1 MTNSLLI
8 KSQLQTAKQKRVNE
22 RLSMIYLNDEH
33 FDKNYFEQCYQE
45 FKHHDVLGN
54 CQGKR
59 ITACISDAAVWIA
72 LCIYARDQ
80 GISVFPLPAGTPE
93 EALRRRAKLSASH
106 YQVMADSMGDLL
118 EKIEKISDHEDDS
131 EPVLVQ
137 MSSGTTGEPKC
148 IDRSWTSIDIELQ
161 NYIENFDD
169 LSQMTAV
176 VACPVNHSYGLI
188 CGILASIKRGSEPV
202 IITNFN
208 PKYII
213 NKVRETVSPILY
225 SSPALI
231 TTITMMVKAEQPIHA
246 IMTSGT
252 LMQATWL
259 EQAEKK
265 CEKLY
270 QQYGCSEVGCIALGG
285 DIKSIHD
292 QGFPLPHLKVA
303 SGSSPDQL
311 SEIVVTTENNT
322 IISTR
327 DLGFLD
333 SNNRLHFISR
343 IDEMINVSGL
353 NVYPAEVEKV
363 VMDMP
368 GIRDAVVF
376 KKKHMFGNDQVCL
389 QFIAEQDVADEK
401 IRAWCSQYLNK
412 YQVPI
417 QITQVKNIERLPN
430 GKVSRKA
437 LASV

>member
-1 MTNSLLI
+1 
-8 KSQLQTAKQKRVNE
+8 
-22 RLSMIYLNDEH
+22 MIYLNDQH
-33 FDKNYFEQCYQE
+33 FDKNYFEQCYQQ
-45 FKHHDVLGN
+45 FKQHNVLGS

-59 ITACISDAAVWIA
+59 ITACISDAALWIA
-72 LCIYARDQ
+72 LCLYARDH

-106 YQVMADSMGDLL
+106 YQVMADSMEELL
-118 EKIEKISDHEDDS
+118 AKIEQISDHENDI

-148 IDRSWTSIDIELQ
+148 IDRTWVSIDIELH
-161 NYIENFDD
+161 NYIEHFTD
-169 LSQMTAV
+169 LAQMTAV

-213 NKVRETVSPILY
+213 NKVRETASPILY

-231 TTITMMVKAEQPIHA
+231 TTITMMVKADQPIHA

-259 EQAEKK
+259 AQAANK

-292 QGFPLPHLKVA
+292 QGVPLPHLTVT
-303 SGSSPDQL
+303 SGSS
-311 SEIVVTTENNT
+311 SEALEEIIVTTENNT
-322 IISTR
+322 LISTR

-333 SNNRLHFISR
+333 GNNRLHFISR

-363 VMDMP
+363 VMEMP
-368 GIRDAVVF
+368 SISDAVVF
-376 KKKHMFGNDQVCL
+376 KKSHAFGNDQVCL
-389 QFIAEQDVADEK
+389 QFVADQEIADDK
-401 IRAWCSQYLNK
+401 IRSWCSQYLNK

-417 QITQVKNIERLPN
+417 QITQVENIERLPN

-437 LASV
+437 LALA

>member
-1 MTNSLLI
+1 
-8 KSQLQTAKQKRVNE
+8 
-22 RLSMIYLNDEH
+22 MIYLNDEH
-33 FDKNYFEQCYQE
+33 YDKNYFEQCYQK
-45 FKHHDVLGN
+45 FNQHDVLGSG
-54 CQGKR
+54 QGKR

-72 LCIYARDQ
+72 LCLYARDH

-93 EALRRRAKLSASH
+93 EALRRRAQLSSSH
-106 YQVMADSMGDLL
+106 YQVMAASMAELL
-118 EKIEKISDHEDDS
+118 TNIEKISDHEDDV

-148 IDRSWTSIDIELQ
+148 INRSWLSIDIELQ
-161 NYIENFDD
+161 NYIEHFTD
-169 LSQMTAV
+169 LAEMTAV

-213 NKVRETVSPILY
+213 KKVRETTTPILY

-231 TTITMMVKAEQPIHA
+231 TTITMMVKADQPIHA

-259 EQAEKK
+259 EQAANK

-270 QQYGCSEVGCIALGG
+270 QQYGCSEVGCISLGG

-292 QGFPLPHLKVA
+292 QGMVLPHLTVK
-303 SGSSPDQL
+303 SGSSAEEPQ
-311 SEIVVTTENNT
+311 EIVVTTEAST
-322 IISTR
+322 KEMGITVSTR
-327 DLGFLD
+327 DLGYLD
-333 SNNRLHFISR
+333 ANNRLHFISR

-368 GIRDAVVF
+368 NVSDAVVF
-376 KKKHMFGNDQVCL
+376 KKSHAFGNDQVCL
-389 QFIAEQDVADEK
+389 QFIAEQEIANED
-401 IRAWCSQYLNK
+401 IRSWCSKYLNK
-412 YQVPI
+412 YQVPL
-417 QITQVKNIERLPN
+417 QIAQVEKIERLPN

-437 LASV
+437 LALA

>member
-1 MTNSLLI
+1 
-8 KSQLQTAKQKRVNE
+8 
-22 RLSMIYLNDEH
+22 MIYLNDEY
-33 FDKNYFEQCYQE
+33 FDKNYFDQCYQTFNQHE
-45 FKHHDVLGN
+45 ILGN

-72 LCIYARDQ
+72 LCLYARGN

-93 EALRRRAKLSASH
+93 EALRRRAKLSGSH
-106 YQVMADSMGDLL
+106 YQVMAGSMEELL
-118 EKIEKISDHEDDS
+118 SKIEKISDHEDDV

-148 IDRSWTSIDIELQ
+148 IERTWVSIDIELQ
-161 NYIENFDD
+161 NYIEHFTD
-169 LSQMTAV
+169 LAEMTTV

-213 NKVRETVSPILY
+213 NKLRETAFPILY

-231 TTITMMVKAEQPIHA
+231 TTITMMVKADQPIHA

-259 EQAEKK
+259 EQAANK

-292 QGFPLPHLKVA
+292 QGVPLPHLTLK
-303 SGSSPDQL
+303 SGSSAEELQ
-311 SEIVVTTENNT
+311 EIVVTTET
-322 IISTR
+322 STTVLTR
-327 DLGFLD
+327 DLGYLD
-333 SNNRLHFISR
+333 ANNRLHFISR
-343 IDEMINVSGL
+343 IDEMINVAGL

-368 GIRDAVVF
+368 AITDAVVF
-376 KKKHMFGNDQVCL
+376 KKIHAFGNDQVCL
-389 QFIAEQDVADEK
+389 QFIAEQEIADEN
-401 IRAWCSQYLNK
+401 IRSWCSRYLNK
-412 YQVPI
+412 YQVPL
-417 QITQVKNIERLPN
+417 QISQVEKIDRLPN

-437 LASV
+437 LALS

>member
-1 MTNSLLI
+1 
-8 KSQLQTAKQKRVNE
+8 
-22 RLSMIYLNDEH
+22 MIYLNDEH
-33 FDKNYFEQCYQE
+33 YDKNYFEQCYQK
-45 FKHHDVLGN
+45 FNQHDVLGN
-54 CQGKR
+54 GQGKR

-72 LCIYARDQ
+72 LCLYARDH

-93 EALRRRAKLSASH
+93 EALRRRAQLSSSH
-106 YQVMADSMGDLL
+106 YQVMAASMAELL
-118 EKIEKISDHEDDS
+118 TNIEKISDHEDDV

-148 IDRSWTSIDIELQ
+148 INRSWLSIDIELQ
-161 NYIENFDD
+161 NYIEHFTD
-169 LSQMTAV
+169 LAEMTAV

-213 NKVRETVSPILY
+213 KKVRETTTPILY

-231 TTITMMVKAEQPIHA
+231 TTITMMVKADQPIHA

-259 EQAEKK
+259 EQAANK

-270 QQYGCSEVGCIALGG
+270 QQYGCSEVGCISLGG

-292 QGFPLPHLKVA
+292 QGMVLPHLTVK
-303 SGSSPDQL
+303 SGSSAEEPQ
-311 SEIVVTTENNT
+311 EIIVAIQASTTENN
-322 IISTR
+322 IRVSTR

-333 SNNRLHFISR
+333 ANNRLHFISR

-368 GIRDAVVF
+368 NVSDAVVF
-376 KKKHMFGNDQVCL
+376 KKSHAFGNDQVCL
-389 QFIAEQDVADEK
+389 QFIAEQEIANED
-401 IRAWCSQYLNK
+401 IRSWCSKYLNK
-412 YQVPI
+412 YQVPL
-417 QITQVKNIERLPN
+417 QIAQVEKIERLPN

-437 LASV
+437 LALA

>member
-1 MTNSLLI
+1 
-8 KSQLQTAKQKRVNE
+8 
-22 RLSMIYLNDEH
+22 MIYLNEEY
-33 FDKNYFEQCYQE
+33 FDKNYFDQCYQK
-45 FKHHDVLGN
+45 FNQHGVLGN

-72 LCIYARDQ
+72 LCLYARDH

-93 EALRRRAKLSASH
+93 EALSRRAKLSGSH
-106 YQVMADSMGDLL
+106 YQVMADSMEELL
-118 EKIEKISDHEDDS
+118 SKIEKISDHEDDA

-148 IDRSWTSIDIELQ
+148 IDRTWVSIDIELQ
-161 NYIENFDD
+161 NYIEHFTD
-169 LSQMTAV
+169 LAEMTAV

-213 NKVRETVSPILY
+213 NKVRETASPILY

-231 TTITMMVKAEQPIHA
+231 TTITMMVKADQPIHA

-259 EQAEKK
+259 EQAANK

-270 QQYGCSEVGCIALGG
+270 QQYGCSEAGCIALGG

-292 QGFPLPHLKVA
+292 QGMPLPHLTVT
-303 SGSSPDQL
+303 SGSSPEELQ
-311 SEIVVTTENNT
+311 EIVVTTENN
-322 IISTR
+322 ILVSTR

-333 SNNRLHFISR
+333 ANNRLHFISR

-368 GIRDAVVF
+368 SITDAVVF
-376 KKKHMFGNDQVCL
+376 KKSHAFGNDQVCL
-389 QFIAEQDVADEK
+389 QFIAEGK
-401 IRAWCSQYLNK
+401 IANEDIRSWCSKYLNK
-412 YQVPI
+412 YQVPL
-417 QITQVKNIERLPN
+417 QIVQVEKIDRLPN

-437 LASV
+437 LALA

>member
-1 MTNSLLI
+1 
-8 KSQLQTAKQKRVNE
+8 
-22 RLSMIYLNDEH
+22 MIYLNDDY
-33 FDKNYFEQCYQE
+33 FDKHYFEQCYQT
-45 FKHHDVLGN
+45 FKQHDVLG
-54 CQGKR
+54 CAKGKR
-59 ITACISDAAVWIA
+59 ITVCINDAAVWVA
-72 LCIYARDQ
+72 LCLYARDQ
-80 GISVFPLPAGTPE
+80 GISVFPLPAGTPK
-93 EALRRRAKLSASH
+93 EALIRRAKLSGSH
-106 YQVMADSMGDLL
+106 YQVMADSMDELL
-118 EKIEKISDHEDDS
+118 SNFEKISDHEDDI

-137 MSSGTTGEPKC
+137 MSSGTTGDPKC
-148 IDRSWTSIDIELQ
+148 IDRTWVSIDIELK
-161 NYIENFDD
+161 NYIEHFTD
-169 LSQMTAV
+169 LAKMTAV

-213 NKVRETVSPILY
+213 NKVRETTLPILY

-252 LMQATWL
+252 LMQANWL
-259 EQAEKK
+259 EQAAKK

-292 QGFPLPHLKVA
+292 QGVPLPHLAVNA
-303 SGSSPDQL
+303 GSSREDSQ
-311 SEIVVTTENNT
+311 EIVVTTETNG
-322 IISTR
+322 IVATR

-333 SNNRLHFISR
+333 DDNRLHFISR

-368 GIRDAVVF
+368 DVSDAVVF
-376 KKKHMFGNDQVCL
+376 KKSHGFGNDQVCL
-389 QFIAEQDVADEK
+389 QFVSQQDIAAEK
-401 IRAWCSQYLNK
+401 IRTWCSQYLNK
-412 YQVPI
+412 YQVPLH
-417 QITQVKNIERLPN
+417 ITQVEKIDRLPN
-430 GKVSRKA
+430 GKVSRKTLA
-437 LASV
+437 LG

>member
-1 MTNSLLI
+1 
-8 KSQLQTAKQKRVNE
+8 
-22 RLSMIYLNDEH
+22 MIYLNDEH
-33 FDKNYFEQCYQE
+33 YDKNYFEQCYQK
-45 FKHHDVLGN
+45 FNQHDVLGN
-54 CQGKR
+54 GQGKR

-72 LCIYARDQ
+72 LCLYARDH

-93 EALRRRAKLSASH
+93 EALRRRAQLSSSH
-106 YQVMADSMGDLL
+106 YQVMAASMAELL
-118 EKIEKISDHEDDS
+118 TNIEKISDHEDDV

-148 IDRSWTSIDIELQ
+148 INRSWLSIDIELQ
-161 NYIENFDD
+161 NYIEHFTD
-169 LSQMTAV
+169 LAEMTAV

-213 NKVRETVSPILY
+213 KKVRETTTPILY

-231 TTITMMVKAEQPIHA
+231 TTITMMVKADQPIHA

-259 EQAEKK
+259 EQAANK

-270 QQYGCSEVGCIALGG
+270 QQYGCSEVGCISLGG

-292 QGFPLPHLKVA
+292 QGMVLPHLTVK
-303 SGSSPDQL
+303 SGSSAEEPQ
-311 SEIVVTTENNT
+311 EIIVAIQASTTENN
-322 IISTR
+322 IRVSTR

-333 SNNRLHFISR
+333 ANNRLHFISR

-368 GIRDAVVF
+368 NVSDAVVF
-376 KKKHMFGNDQVCL
+376 KKSHAFGNDQVCL
-389 QFIAEQDVADEK
+389 QFIAEQEIANED
-401 IRAWCSQYLNK
+401 IRSWCSKYLNK
-412 YQVPI
+412 YQVPL
-417 QITQVKNIERLPN
+417 QIAQVEKIERLPN
-430 GKVSRKA
+430 GKISRKA
-437 LASV
+437 LALA

>member
-1 MTNSLLI
+1 
-8 KSQLQTAKQKRVNE
+8 
-22 RLSMIYLNDEH
+22 MIYLNDEY
-33 FDKNYFEQCYQE
+33 FDKNYFDQCYQTFNQHE
-45 FKHHDVLGN
+45 ILGN

-72 LCIYARDQ
+72 LCLYARDH

-93 EALRRRAKLSASH
+93 EALNRRAKLSGSH
-106 YQVMADSMGDLL
+106 YQVMAGSMEELL
-118 EKIEKISDHEDDS
+118 SKIEKISDHEDDV

-148 IDRSWTSIDIELQ
+148 IERTWVSIDIELQ
-161 NYIENFDD
+161 NYIEHFTD
-169 LSQMTAV
+169 LAEMTAV

-213 NKVRETVSPILY
+213 NKLRETASPILY

-231 TTITMMVKAEQPIHA
+231 TTITMMVKADQPIHA

-259 EQAEKK
+259 EQAANK

-292 QGFPLPHLKVA
+292 QGVPLPHLTLK
-303 SGSSPDQL
+303 SGSSAEELQ
-311 SEIVVTTENNT
+311 EIVVTTET
-322 IISTR
+322 STTVLTR
-327 DLGFLD
+327 DLGYLD
-333 SNNRLHFISR
+333 ANNRLHFISR
-343 IDEMINVSGL
+343 IDEMINVAGL

-368 GIRDAVVF
+368 AITDAVVF
-376 KKKHMFGNDQVCL
+376 KKSHAFGNDQVCL
-389 QFIAEQDVADEK
+389 QFIAEQEIADEN
-401 IRAWCSQYLNK
+401 IRSWCSRYLNK
-412 YQVPI
+412 YQVPL
-417 QITQVKNIERLPN
+417 QISQVEKIDRLPN

-437 LASV
+437 LALS

>member
-1 MTNSLLI
+1 
-8 KSQLQTAKQKRVNE
+8 
-22 RLSMIYLNDEH
+22 MIYLNDEH
-33 FDKNYFEQCYQE
+33 FDKNYFQQCYQQFNQHE
-45 FKHHDVLGN
+45 VLGN

-59 ITACISDAAVWIA
+59 ITACIGDAALWIA
-72 LCIYARDQ
+72 LCLYARDQ
-80 GISVFPLPAGTPE
+80 GISVFPLPVGTPQ
-93 EALRRRAKLSASH
+93 EALNRRAKLSGSH
-106 YQVMADSMGDLL
+106 YQVMADSMEELL
-118 EKIEKISDHEDDS
+118 SKIEKISDHDDDA

-148 IDRSWTSIDIELQ
+148 IDRTWVSIDIELQ
-161 NYIENFDD
+161 NYIEHFSD
-169 LSQMTAV
+169 LAEMTAV

-213 NKVRETVSPILY
+213 NKVRETASPILY

-231 TTITMMVKAEQPIHA
+231 TTITMMVKADQPIHA

-259 EQAEKK
+259 AQAANK

-285 DIKSIHD
+285 DINSIHD
-292 QGFPLPHLKVA
+292 QGVPLPHLMVK
-303 SGSSPDQL
+303 SGSSAENL
-311 SEIVVTTENNT
+311 EEIVVMTETNTTV
-322 IISTR
+322 STR
-327 DLGFLD
+327 DLGYLD
-333 SNNRLHFISR
+333 SDNRLHFISR

-363 VMDMP
+363 VMDMS

-376 KKKHMFGNDQVCL
+376 KKSHAFGNDQVCL
-389 QFIAEQDVADEK
+389 QFVAEKDIASED
-401 IRAWCSQYLNK
+401 IRSWCSQYLNK

-417 QITQVKNIERLPN
+417 QITQVEKVERLPN

-437 LASV
+437 LALA

>member
-1 MTNSLLI
+1 
-8 KSQLQTAKQKRVNE
+8 
-22 RLSMIYLNDEH
+22 MIYLNDEH
-33 FDKNYFEQCYQE
+33 YDKNYFEQCYQK
-45 FKHHDVLGN
+45 FNQHDVLGN
-54 CQGKR
+54 GQGKR

-72 LCIYARDQ
+72 LCLYARDH

-93 EALRRRAKLSASH
+93 EALRRRAQLSSSH
-106 YQVMADSMGDLL
+106 YQVMAASMAELL
-118 EKIEKISDHEDDS
+118 TNIEKISDHEDDV

-148 IDRSWTSIDIELQ
+148 INRSWLSIDIELQ
-161 NYIENFDD
+161 NYIEHFTD
-169 LSQMTAV
+169 LAEMTAV

-202 IITNFN
+202 IISNFN

-213 NKVRETVSPILY
+213 KKVRETTTPILY

-231 TTITMMVKAEQPIHA
+231 TTITMMVKADQPIHA

-259 EQAEKK
+259 EQAANK

-270 QQYGCSEVGCIALGG
+270 QQYGCSEVGCISLGG

-292 QGFPLPHLKVA
+292 QGMVLPHLTVK
-303 SGSSPDQL
+303 SGSSAEEPQ
-311 SEIVVTTENNT
+311 EIIVAIQASTTENN
-322 IISTR
+322 IRVSTR

-333 SNNRLHFISR
+333 ANNRLHFISR

-368 GIRDAVVF
+368 NVSDAVVF
-376 KKKHMFGNDQVCL
+376 KKSHAFGNDQVCL
-389 QFIAEQDVADEK
+389 QFIAEQEIANED
-401 IRAWCSQYLNK
+401 IRSWCSKYLNK
-412 YQVPI
+412 YQVPL
-417 QITQVKNIERLPN
+417 QIAQVEKIERLPN

-437 LASV
+437 LALA

>member
-1 MTNSLLI
+1 
-8 KSQLQTAKQKRVNE
+8 
-22 RLSMIYLNDEH
+22 MIYLNDEH
-33 FDKNYFEQCYQE
+33 FDKNYFDQCYQQ
-45 FKHHDVLGN
+45 FNQHDVLGS

-59 ITACISDAAVWIA
+59 ITVCISDAAVWIA
-72 LCIYARDQ
+72 LCLYAREH
-80 GISVFPLPAGTPE
+80 GISIFPLPAGTPE

-106 YQVMADSMGDLL
+106 YQVMAESMEELL
-118 EKIEKISDHEDDS
+118 SEIEKISDHEDDA

-148 IDRSWTSIDIELQ
+148 IDRTWVSIDIELQ
-161 NYIENFDD
+161 NYIEHFTD
-169 LSQMTAV
+169 LAGMTAV

-231 TTITMMVKAEQPIHA
+231 TTITMMVKSDQPIHA

-259 EQAEKK
+259 EQAANK

-292 QGFPLPHLKVA
+292 QGMPLPHLTVK
-303 SGSSPDQL
+303 SGSSPEAL
-311 SEIVVTTENNT
+311 EEIVVTTETNT
-322 IISTR
+322 TVSTR

-333 SNNRLHFISR
+333 DNNRLHFISR
-343 IDEMINVSGL
+343 IDEMINVAGL
-353 NVYPAEVEKV
+353 NVYPAEVEEV

-368 GIRDAVVF
+368 AVRDAVVF
-376 KKKHMFGNDQVCL
+376 KKSQTFGNDQVCL
-389 QFIAEQDVADEK
+389 QFVAEQYLASED
-401 IRAWCSQYLNK
+401 IRSWCSQYLNK
-412 YQVPI
+412 YQVPL
-417 QITQVKNIERLPN
+417 QITQVEKIDRLPN

-437 LASV
+437 LALA

>member
-1 MTNSLLI
+1 
-8 KSQLQTAKQKRVNE
+8 
-22 RLSMIYLNDEH
+22 MIYLNDEH
-33 FDKNYFEQCYQE
+33 YDKNYFEQCYQA
-45 FKHHDVLGN
+45 FNQHDVLGN
-54 CQGKR
+54 GQGKR

-72 LCIYARDQ
+72 LCLYARDH

-93 EALRRRAKLSASH
+93 EALRRRAQLSSSH
-106 YQVMADSMGDLL
+106 YQVMAASMEELL
-118 EKIEKISDHEDDS
+118 TNIEKISDHQDDA

-148 IDRSWTSIDIELQ
+148 INRSWLSIDIELQ
-161 NYIENFDD
+161 NYIEHFTD
-169 LSQMTAV
+169 LAEMTAV

-213 NKVRETVSPILY
+213 KKVRETTSPILY

-231 TTITMMVKAEQPIHA
+231 TTITMMVKADQPIHA

-259 EQAEKK
+259 EQAANK

-270 QQYGCSEVGCIALGG
+270 QQYGCSEVGCISLGG
-285 DIKSIHD
+285 EIKSIHD
-292 QGFPLPHLKVA
+292 QGMVLPHLTVK
-303 SGSSPDQL
+303 SGSSAEEPQ
-311 SEIVVTTENNT
+311 EIVVTTEASTKNT
-322 IISTR
+322 STKEMGITVSTR
-327 DLGFLD
+327 DLGYLD
-333 SNNRLHFISR
+333 ANNRLHFISR

-368 GIRDAVVF
+368 NVSDAVVF
-376 KKKHMFGNDQVCL
+376 KKSHAFGNDQVCL
-389 QFIAEQDVADEK
+389 QFIAEQEIANED
-401 IRAWCSQYLNK
+401 IRSWCSKYLNK
-412 YQVPI
+412 YQVPL
-417 QITQVKNIERLPN
+417 QIAQVEKIERLPN

-437 LASV
+437 LALT

>member
-1 MTNSLLI
+1 
-8 KSQLQTAKQKRVNE
+8 
-22 RLSMIYLNDEH
+22 MIYLNDEY
-33 FDKNYFEQCYQE
+33 FDKNYFDQCYQTFNQHE
-45 FKHHDVLGN
+45 ILGN

-72 LCIYARDQ
+72 LCLYARDH

-93 EALRRRAKLSASH
+93 EALNRRAKLSGSH
-106 YQVMADSMGDLL
+106 YQVMADSMEELL
-118 EKIEKISDHEDDS
+118 SKIEKISDHEDDV

-148 IDRSWTSIDIELQ
+148 IERTWVSIDIELQ
-161 NYIENFDD
+161 NYIEHFTD
-169 LSQMTAV
+169 LAEMTTV

-213 NKVRETVSPILY
+213 NKLRETAFPILY

-231 TTITMMVKAEQPIHA
+231 TTITMMVKADQPIHA

-259 EQAEKK
+259 EQAANK

-292 QGFPLPHLKVA
+292 QGVPLPHLTVK
-303 SGSSPDQL
+303 SGSSAEELQ
-311 SEIVVTTENNT
+311 EIVVTTET
-322 IISTR
+322 STTVLTR
-327 DLGFLD
+327 DLGYLD
-333 SNNRLHFISR
+333 ANNRLHFISR
-343 IDEMINVSGL
+343 IDEMINVAGL

-368 GIRDAVVF
+368 AITDAVVF
-376 KKKHMFGNDQVCL
+376 KKSHAFGNDQVCL
-389 QFIAEQDVADEK
+389 QFIAEQEIADEN
-401 IRAWCSQYLNK
+401 IRSWCSRYLNK
-412 YQVPI
+412 YQVPL
-417 QITQVKNIERLPN
+417 QISQVETIDRLPN

-437 LASV
+437 LALS

>member
-1 MTNSLLI
+1 
-8 KSQLQTAKQKRVNE
+8 
-22 RLSMIYLNDEH
+22 MIYLNDDY
-33 FDKNYFEQCYQE
+33 FDKTYFEHCFSNFSQ
-45 FKHHDVLGN
+45 HDILGN

-59 ITACISDAAVWIA
+59 ITVCISDAALWIA
-72 LCIYARDQ
+72 LCLYCRDQ

-93 EALRRRAKLSASH
+93 EALRRRAKLSNSH
-106 YQVMADSMGDLL
+106 YQVMADNMDDLL
-118 EKIEKISDHEDDS
+118 ANIETIGDHPNDNVA
-131 EPVLVQ
+131 VLVQ

-148 IDRSWTSIDIELQ
+148 IDRSWTSIDIELE
-161 NYIENFDD
+161 NYIQHFSD
-169 LSQMTAV
+169 LADMTAV

-213 NKVRETVSPILY
+213 RKVQETTSPILY

-231 TTITMMVKAEQPIHA
+231 TTITMMVKADQPIHA

-252 LMQATWL
+252 LMQASWL

-265 CEKLY
+265 CVNLY

-285 DIKSIHD
+285 NLRSIHD
-292 QGFPLPHLKVA
+292 QGVPLPHICVQ
-303 SGSSPDQL
+303 SGNSEESPE
-311 SEIVVTTENNT
+311 EIVVTTESNS
-322 IISTR
+322 IVATR
-327 DLGFLD
+327 DLGYLD
-333 SNNRLHFISR
+333 ADNRLHFLSR

-363 VMDMP
+363 VMEMP
-368 GIRDAVVF
+368 GVSDAVVF
-376 KKKHMFGNDQVCL
+376 KKSHAFGNDQVCL
-389 QFIAEQDVADEK
+389 QFVADIEVPTED
-401 IRAWCSQYLNK
+401 IRSWCARYLNK

-417 QITQVKNIERLPN
+417 QITQVEKIDRLPN

-437 LASV
+437 LALA

>member
-1 MTNSLLI
+1 
-8 KSQLQTAKQKRVNE
+8 
-22 RLSMIYLNDEH
+22 MIYLNDEH
-33 FDKNYFEQCYQE
+33 FDKNYFEQCYQT
-45 FKHHDVLGN
+45 FNQHDVLGN

-72 LCIYARDQ
+72 LCLYARDH
-80 GISVFPLPAGTPE
+80 GISVFPLPVGTPE
-93 EALRRRAKLSASH
+93 EALRRRASLSGSH
-106 YQVMADSMGDLL
+106 YQVMADSMEELL
-118 EKIEKISDHEDDS
+118 LNIEKISDHEGDI

-148 IDRSWTSIDIELQ
+148 IDRTWVSIDIELQ
-161 NYIENFDD
+161 NYIEHFTD
-169 LSQMTAV
+169 LAEMTAV

-188 CGILASIKRGSEPV
+188 CGILASIKRGPEPV

-213 NKVRETVSPILY
+213 NKVRETASPILY

-231 TTITMMVKAEQPIHA
+231 TTITMMVKADQPIHA

-259 EQAEKK
+259 EQAANK

-292 QGFPLPHLKVA
+292 QGVPLPHLKVT
-303 SGSSPDQL
+303 SGSSSEEPQ
-311 SEIVVTTENNT
+311 EIVVTTENNT
-322 IISTR
+322 TVSTR

-333 SNNRLHFISR
+333 SDNRLHFISR
-343 IDEMINVSGL
+343 IDEMINVAGL

-368 GIRDAVVF
+368 GISDAVVF
-376 KKKHMFGNDQVCL
+376 KKSHAFGNDQVCL
-389 QFIAEQDVADEK
+389 QFIAEQDIADEN
-401 IRAWCSQYLNK
+401 IRSWCSQYLNK
-412 YQVPI
+412 YQVPL
-417 QITQVKNIERLPN
+417 QITQVEKIERLPN

-437 LASV
+437 LALA

>member
-1 MTNSLLI
+1 
-8 KSQLQTAKQKRVNE
+8 
-22 RLSMIYLNDEH
+22 MIYLNDEH
-33 FDKNYFEQCYQE
+33 FDKNYFDQCYQK
-45 FKHHDVLGN
+45 FNQHDVLGN

-72 LCIYARDQ
+72 LCLYASEQ

-93 EALRRRAKLSASH
+93 EAIRRRAKLSGSH
-106 YQVMADSMGDLL
+106 YQVIADSIEELL
-118 EKIEKISDHEDDS
+118 SNIEKISDHEDDA

-148 IDRSWTSIDIELQ
+148 IDRTWVSIDIELQ
-161 NYIENFDD
+161 NYIEHFTD
-169 LSQMTAV
+169 LAEMTAV

-213 NKVRETVSPILY
+213 NKVRETTLPILY

-231 TTITMMVKAEQPIHA
+231 TTITMMVKSDQPIYA

-252 LMQATWL
+252 LMQAAWL
-259 EQAEKK
+259 EQAANK
-265 CEKLY
+265 CQKLY

-292 QGFPLPHLKVA
+292 QGVPLPHLTVK
-303 SGSSPDQL
+303 SGSSADELQ
-311 SEIVVTTENNT
+311 EIVVTTEASTKNISTKNIST
-322 IISTR
+322 KETSITVSTR
-327 DLGFLD
+327 DLGYLD
-333 SNNRLHFISR
+333 ANNRLHFISR
-343 IDEMINVSGL
+343 IDEMINVAGL
-353 NVYPAEVEKV
+353 NVYPAEVEEV

-368 GIRDAVVF
+368 EIHDAVVF
-376 KKKHMFGNDQVCL
+376 KKSHAFGSDQVCL
-389 QFIAEQDVADEK
+389 QFVAEQK
-401 IRAWCSQYLNK
+401 IASEDIRSWCSKYLNK
-412 YQVPI
+412 YQVPL
-417 QITQVKNIERLPN
+417 QITQVEKIDRLPN

-437 LASV
+437 LAFA

>member
-1 MTNSLLI
+1 
-8 KSQLQTAKQKRVNE
+8 
-22 RLSMIYLNDEH
+22 MIYLNDEY
-33 FDKNYFEQCYQE
+33 FDKNYFEKCYEQ
-45 FKHHDVLGN
+45 FKQHDILGN

-59 ITACISDAAVWIA
+59 MTVCISDAALWIA
-72 LCIYARDQ
+72 LCLYARDH
-80 GISVFPLPAGTPE
+80 GMSVFPLPAGTPE
-93 EALRRRAKLSASH
+93 EALSRRAKLSGSH
-106 YQVMADSMGDLL
+106 YQVMADSMEELL
-118 EKIEKISDHEDDS
+118 TKIEVISDHEDDV

-148 IDRSWTSIDIELQ
+148 INRTWVSIDIELQ
-161 NYIENFDD
+161 NYVEHFTD
-169 LSQMTAV
+169 LAEMTAV

-213 NKVRETVSPILY
+213 NKVRETTCPILY

-231 TTITMMVKAEQPIHA
+231 TTITMMIKADQPIHA

-252 LMQATWL
+252 LMQANWL
-259 EQAEKK
+259 EQAANK
-265 CEKLY
+265 CKKLY

-292 QGFPLPHLKVA
+292 QGVPLPHLTVK
-303 SGSSPDQL
+303 SGSSAEEPQ
-311 SEIVVTTENNT
+311 EIVVTTDNNHT
-322 IISTR
+322 VSTR
-327 DLGFLD
+327 DLGYLD
-333 SNNRLHFISR
+333 EKNRLHFISR
-343 IDEMINVSGL
+343 IDEMINVAGL

-368 GIRDAVVF
+368 AVTDAVIF
-376 KKKHMFGNDQVCL
+376 KKSHAFGNDQVCL
-389 QFIAEQDVADEK
+389 QFVAEQDVPDEDV
-401 IRAWCSQYLNK
+401 RSWCSKYLNK

-417 QITQVKNIERLPN
+417 QVDQVEKIDRLPN

-437 LASV
+437 LASA

>member
-1 MTNSLLI
+1 MCL
-8 KSQLQTAKQKRVNE
+8 
-22 RLSMIYLNDEH
+22 
-33 FDKNYFEQCYQE
+33 
-45 FKHHDVLGN
+45 
-54 CQGKR
+54 
-59 ITACISDAAVWIA
+59 
-72 LCIYARDQ
+72 YARDH

-93 EALRRRAKLSASH
+93 EALRRRAQLSSSH
-106 YQVMADSMGDLL
+106 YQVMAASMAELL
-118 EKIEKISDHEDDS
+118 TNIEKISDHEDDV

-148 IDRSWTSIDIELQ
+148 INRSWLSIDIELQ
-161 NYIENFDD
+161 NYIEHFTD
-169 LSQMTAV
+169 LAEMTAV

-213 NKVRETVSPILY
+213 KKVRETTTPILY

-231 TTITMMVKAEQPIHA
+231 TTITMMVKADQPIHA

-259 EQAEKK
+259 EQAANK

-270 QQYGCSEVGCIALGG
+270 QQYGCSEVGCISLGG

-292 QGFPLPHLKVA
+292 QGMVLPHLTVK
-303 SGSSPDQL
+303 SGSSAEEPQ
-311 SEIVVTTENNT
+311 EIIVAIQASTTENN
-322 IISTR
+322 IRVSTR

-333 SNNRLHFISR
+333 ANNRLHFISR

-368 GIRDAVVF
+368 NVSDAVVF
-376 KKKHMFGNDQVCL
+376 KKSHAFGNDQVCL
-389 QFIAEQDVADEK
+389 QFIAEQEIANED
-401 IRAWCSQYLNK
+401 IRSWCSKYLNK
-412 YQVPI
+412 YQVPL
-417 QITQVKNIERLPN
+417 QIAQVEKIERLPN

-437 LASV
+437 LALA

>member
-1 MTNSLLI
+1 
-8 KSQLQTAKQKRVNE
+8 
-22 RLSMIYLNDEH
+22 MIYLNDEH
-33 FDKNYFEQCYQE
+33 YDKNYFEQCYQ
-45 FKHHDVLGN
+45 KLNQHDVLGN

-72 LCIYARDQ
+72 LCLYARDHR
-80 GISVFPLPAGTPE
+80 ISVFPLPAGTPE
-93 EALRRRAKLSASH
+93 EALRRRAKLSGSH
-106 YQVMADSMGDLL
+106 YQVMADSMEELL
-118 EKIEKISDHEDDS
+118 TNIEKISDHEDDV

-148 IDRSWTSIDIELQ
+148 INRTWLSIDIELQ
-161 NYIENFDD
+161 NYIEHFTD
-169 LSQMTAV
+169 LAEMTAV

-213 NKVRETVSPILY
+213 KKVRETTSPILY

-231 TTITMMVKAEQPIHA
+231 TTITMMVKADQPIHA

-259 EQAEKK
+259 EQAANK

-270 QQYGCSEVGCIALGG
+270 QQYGCSEVGCISLGG

-292 QGFPLPHLKVA
+292 QGMVLPHLTVK
-303 SGSSPDQL
+303 SGSSAEEPQ
-311 SEIVVTTENNT
+311 EIVVTTEASTKNIST
-322 IISTR
+322 KETSITVSTR
-327 DLGFLD
+327 DLGYLD
-333 SNNRLHFISR
+333 ANNRLHFISR

-368 GIRDAVVF
+368 NITDAVVF
-376 KKKHMFGNDQVCL
+376 KKSHAFGNDQVCL
-389 QFIAEQDVADEK
+389 QFIAEQEIANED
-401 IRAWCSQYLNK
+401 IRSWCSKYLNK
-412 YQVPI
+412 YQVPL
-417 QITQVKNIERLPN
+417 QIAQVEKIDRLPN

-437 LASV
+437 LALA

>member
-1 MTNSLLI
+1 
-8 KSQLQTAKQKRVNE
+8 
-22 RLSMIYLNDEH
+22 MIYLNDEH
-33 FDKNYFEQCYQE
+33 YDKNYFEQCYQK
-45 FKHHDVLGN
+45 FNQHDVLGN
-54 CQGKR
+54 GQGKR

-72 LCIYARDQ
+72 LCLYARDH

-93 EALRRRAKLSASH
+93 EALRRRAQLSSSH
-106 YQVMADSMGDLL
+106 YQVMAASMAELL
-118 EKIEKISDHEDDS
+118 TNIEKISDHEDDV

-148 IDRSWTSIDIELQ
+148 INRSWLSIDIELQ
-161 NYIENFDD
+161 NYIEHFTD
-169 LSQMTAV
+169 LAEMTAV

-202 IITNFN
+202 IISNFN

-213 NKVRETVSPILY
+213 KKVRETTTPILY

-231 TTITMMVKAEQPIHA
+231 TTITMMVKADQPIHA

-259 EQAEKK
+259 EQAANK

-270 QQYGCSEVGCIALGG
+270 QQYGCSEVGCISLGG

-292 QGFPLPHLKVA
+292 QGMVLPHLTVK
-303 SGSSPDQL
+303 SGSSAEEPQ
-311 SEIVVTTENNT
+311 EIIVAIQASTTENN
-322 IISTR
+322 IRVSTR

-333 SNNRLHFISR
+333 ANNRLHFISR

-368 GIRDAVVF
+368 NVSDAVVF
-376 KKKHMFGNDQVCL
+376 KKSHAFGNDQVCL
-389 QFIAEQDVADEK
+389 QFIAEQEIANED
-401 IRAWCSQYLNK
+401 IRSWCSKYLNK
-412 YQVPI
+412 YQVPL
-417 QITQVKNIERLPN
+417 QIAQVEKIERLPN
-430 GKVSRKA
+430 GKISRKA
-437 LASV
+437 LALA

>member
-1 MTNSLLI
+1 
-8 KSQLQTAKQKRVNE
+8 
-22 RLSMIYLNDEH
+22 MIYLNDKH
-33 FDKNYFEQCYQE
+33 FDKNYFDQCYKKFNQHE
-45 FKHHDVLGN
+45 ILGN

-72 LCIYARDQ
+72 LCLYARDY

-93 EALRRRAKLSASH
+93 EALNRRAKLSGSH
-106 YQVMADSMGDLL
+106 YQVMADSMEELL
-118 EKIEKISDHEDDS
+118 SKIEKISDHEDDV

-148 IDRSWTSIDIELQ
+148 IERTWVSIDIELQ
-161 NYIENFDD
+161 NYIEHFTD
-169 LSQMTAV
+169 LAEMTAV

-213 NKVRETVSPILY
+213 NKLRETASPILY

-231 TTITMMVKAEQPIHA
+231 TTITMMVKADQPIHA

-259 EQAEKK
+259 EQAANK

-292 QGFPLPHLKVA
+292 QGVPLPHLTVK
-303 SGSSPDQL
+303 SGSSAEELQ
-311 SEIVVTTENNT
+311 EIVVTTE
-322 IISTR
+322 ISTTVLTR
-327 DLGFLD
+327 DLGYLD
-333 SNNRLHFISR
+333 TNNRLHFISR
-343 IDEMINVSGL
+343 IDEMINVAGL

-368 GIRDAVVF
+368 AITDAVVF
-376 KKKHMFGNDQVCL
+376 KKSHAFGNDQVCL
-389 QFIAEQDVADEK
+389 QFIAEQEIADEN
-401 IRAWCSQYLNK
+401 IRSWCSQYLNK
-412 YQVPI
+412 YQVPL
-417 QITQVKNIERLPN
+417 QISQVEKIDRLPN

-437 LASV
+437 LALS

>member
-1 MTNSLLI
+1 
-8 KSQLQTAKQKRVNE
+8 
-22 RLSMIYLNDEH
+22 MIYLNDEH
-33 FDKNYFEQCYQE
+33 FDKNYFDQCFQK
-45 FKHHDVLGN
+45 FNQHDVLGK

-72 LCIYARDQ
+72 LCLYARDH

-93 EALRRRAKLSASH
+93 EALNRRAKLSGSH
-106 YQVMADSMGDLL
+106 YQVMANSMEELL
-118 EKIEKISDHEDDS
+118 SKIEKISDHEDDA

-148 IDRSWTSIDIELQ
+148 IDRSWVSIDIELQ
-161 NYIENFDD
+161 NYIEHFTD
-169 LSQMTAV
+169 LAEMTAV

-213 NKVRETVSPILY
+213 NKVRETASPILY

-231 TTITMMVKAEQPIHA
+231 TTITMMVKADQPIHA

-259 EQAEKK
+259 EQAANK

-292 QGFPLPHLKVA
+292 QGVPLPHLTVK
-303 SGSSPDQL
+303 SGYSAEELQ
-311 SEIVVTTENNT
+311 EIVVTTET
-322 IISTR
+322 STTVSTR
-327 DLGFLD
+327 DLGYLD
-333 SNNRLHFISR
+333 ANNRLHFISR
-343 IDEMINVSGL
+343 IDEMINVAGL

-368 GIRDAVVF
+368 AITDAVVF
-376 KKKHMFGNDQVCL
+376 KKSHAFGNDQVCL
-389 QFIAEQDVADEK
+389 QFIAEKEISDEN
-401 IRAWCSQYLNK
+401 IRSWCSQYLNK
-412 YQVPI
+412 YQVPL
-417 QITQVKNIERLPN
+417 QISQVEKIDRLPN

-437 LASV
+437 LALS

>member
-1 MTNSLLI
+1 
-8 KSQLQTAKQKRVNE
+8 
-22 RLSMIYLNDEH
+22 MIYLNDEH
-33 FDKNYFEQCYQE
+33 FDKNYFEQCYQQ
-45 FKHHDVLGN
+45 FKQHDVLGN

-59 ITACISDAAVWIA
+59 ITVCISDAAVWIA
-72 LCIYARDQ
+72 LCLYARDH

-93 EALRRRAKLSASH
+93 EALRKRAKLSGSH
-106 YQVMADSMGDLL
+106 YQVIADSMAELL
-118 EKIEKISDHEDDS
+118 SKIEKISDHEEDA

-148 IDRSWTSIDIELQ
+148 IDRTWVSIDIELQ
-161 NYIENFDD
+161 NYIEHFSD
-169 LSQMTAV
+169 LAEMTAV

-213 NKVRETVSPILY
+213 NKVRETACPILY

-231 TTITMMVKAEQPIHA
+231 TTITMMVKADQPIHA

-259 EQAEKK
+259 EQAANK

-292 QGFPLPHLKVA
+292 QGVPLPHLTVK
-303 SGSSPDQL
+303 SGSSAEELQ
-311 SEIVVTTENNT
+311 EIVVTTET
-322 IISTR
+322 STLVLTR
-327 DLGFLD
+327 DLGYLD
-333 SNNRLHFISR
+333 GNNRLHFISR
-343 IDEMINVSGL
+343 IDEMINVAGL
-353 NVYPAEVEKV
+353 NVYPAEVEEV

-368 GIRDAVVF
+368 AIRDAVVF
-376 KKKHMFGNDQVCL
+376 KKSQAFGNDQVCL
-389 QFIAEQDVADEK
+389 QFVAEQNIASED
-401 IRAWCSQYLNK
+401 IRSWCSQYLNK
-412 YQVPI
+412 YQVPL
-417 QITQVKNIERLPN
+417 QIAQVEKIDRLPN

-437 LASV
+437 LSLA

>member
-1 MTNSLLI
+1 
-8 KSQLQTAKQKRVNE
+8 
-22 RLSMIYLNDEH
+22 MIYLNDEH
-33 FDKNYFEQCYQE
+33 YDKNYFEQCYQT
-45 FKHHDVLGN
+45 FNQHDVLGN
-54 CQGKR
+54 GQGKR

-72 LCIYARDQ
+72 LCLYARDH

-93 EALRRRAKLSASH
+93 EALRRRAQLSSSH
-106 YQVMADSMGDLL
+106 YQVMAASMAELL
-118 EKIEKISDHEDDS
+118 TNIEKISDHEDDV

-148 IDRSWTSIDIELQ
+148 INRSWVSIDIELQ
-161 NYIENFDD
+161 NYIEHFTD
-169 LSQMTAV
+169 LAEMTAV

-213 NKVRETVSPILY
+213 KKVRETTSPILY

-231 TTITMMVKAEQPIHA
+231 TTITMMVKADQPIHA

-259 EQAEKK
+259 EQAANK

-270 QQYGCSEVGCIALGG
+270 QQYGCSEVGCISLGG

-292 QGFPLPHLKVA
+292 QGMVLPHLTVK
-303 SGSSPDQL
+303 SGSSAEEPQ
-311 SEIVVTTENNT
+311 EIIVAIQASTTENN
-322 IISTR
+322 IRVSTR

-333 SNNRLHFISR
+333 ANNRLHFISR

-368 GIRDAVVF
+368 NVSDAVVF
-376 KKKHMFGNDQVCL
+376 KKSHAFGNDQVCL
-389 QFIAEQDVADEK
+389 QFIAEQEIANED
-401 IRAWCSQYLNK
+401 IRSWCSKYLNK
-412 YQVPI
+412 YQVPL
-417 QITQVKNIERLPN
+417 QIAQVEKIERLPN

-437 LASV
+437 LALA

>member
-1 MTNSLLI
+1 
-8 KSQLQTAKQKRVNE
+8 
-22 RLSMIYLNDEH
+22 MIYLNDEH
-33 FDKNYFEQCYQE
+33 FDQTYFEQCNQQ
-45 FKHHDVLGN
+45 FKQHEILGN

-59 ITACISDAAVWIA
+59 ITVCISDAALWIA
-72 LCIYARDQ
+72 LCLYARDH
-80 GISVFPLPAGTPE
+80 GLSVFPLPAGTPE
-93 EALRRRAKLSASH
+93 EALKRRAKLSGSH
-106 YQVMADSMGDLL
+106 YQVMADSMEDLL
-118 EKIEKISDHEDDS
+118 TKIEQISDHQNDP

-148 IDRSWTSIDIELQ
+148 INRTWTSIDIELK
-161 NYIENFDD
+161 NYIEHFSD
-169 LSQMTAV
+169 LAAMTAV

-213 NKVRETVSPILY
+213 NKVRETESPILY

-231 TTITMMVKAEQPIHA
+231 TTITMMVKADQPLHA

-252 LMQATWL
+252 LMQAAWL
-259 EQAEKK
+259 EKAANK

-292 QGFPLPHLKVA
+292 QGVPLPHLTVK
-303 SGSSPDQL
+303 SGGSTDDLQ
-311 SEIVVTTENNT
+311 EIVVTTENNST
-322 IISTR
+322 VSTR
-327 DLGFLD
+327 DLGYLD
-333 SNNRLHFISR
+333 ANNRLHFISR
-343 IDEMINVSGL
+343 IDEMINVAGL

-368 GIRDAVVF
+368 AVNDAVVF
-376 KKKHMFGNDQVCL
+376 KKNHAFGNDQVCL
-389 QFIAEQDVADEK
+389 QFVAEQEVADEA
-401 IRAWCSQYLNK
+401 IRSWCSKYLNK

-417 QITQVKNIERLPN
+417 QITQVEKIDRLPN

-437 LASV
+437 LAEA